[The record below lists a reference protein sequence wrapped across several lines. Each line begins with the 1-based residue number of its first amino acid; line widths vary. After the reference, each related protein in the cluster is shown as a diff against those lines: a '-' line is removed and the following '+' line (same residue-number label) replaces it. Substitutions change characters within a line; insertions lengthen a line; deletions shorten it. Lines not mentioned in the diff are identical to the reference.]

1 MFLQEV
7 GFFFHILLPFS
18 IFCFWV
24 KIISC
29 WEKDQ
34 VPARGGSCLSERF
47 HKYNS
52 LPEHRTER
60 LKPRWVSGEWDPRS
74 AAQVCITLALYLNLD
89 LTSEPPKWTRG
100 DSYWTTL
107 KKIFFFFF
115 WNIILMYLKQN
126 LIVVRVYFLS
136 VIPTG
141 QFLTSLST
149 ICNFLRGH
157 ACLNPSSVLNCLV
170 FSLFYIQIL
179 CYCYQKVTVFWV
191 GD

>member
-7 GFFFHILLPFS
+7 VFSPHILPPFS
-18 IFCFWV
+18 IVCFWV
-24 KIISC
+24 KIVSC
-29 WEKDQ
+29 WEKNQ
-34 VPARGGSCLSERF
+34 VPARGGCCLSERF

-60 LKPRWVSGEWDPRS
+60 LKFRWVSGEWDPRS
-74 AAQVCITLALYLNLD
+74 AAQVCITWLSIWTWISLQNPQNGLGGGWLLD
-89 LTSEPPKWTRG
+89 HTE
-100 DSYWTTL
+100 
-107 KKIFFFFF
+107 KIFFFFF

-126 LIVVRVYFLS
+126 LIVVRVCFLS
-136 VIPTG
+136 DIPAG

-149 ICNFLRGH
+149 ICSFPRGH

-170 FSLFYIQIL
+170 ILLFHIQIL
-179 CYCYQKVTVFWV
+179 CYCCLNVTVFWV